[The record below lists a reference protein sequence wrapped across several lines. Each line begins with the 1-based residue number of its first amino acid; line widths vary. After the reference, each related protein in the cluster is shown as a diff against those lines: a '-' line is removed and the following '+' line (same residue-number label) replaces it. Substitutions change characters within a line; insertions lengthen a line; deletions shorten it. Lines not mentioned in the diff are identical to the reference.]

1 MMEQATYSVPE
12 TAKIFSVTP
21 ALIYRMIK
29 EEKIPKINLNRRIAV
44 PGWWVRQRLAE
55 PKR

>member
-29 EEKIPKINLNRRIAV
+29 DEKIPKINLNRRIAV